1 MPIDIKLGRLADT
14 EREILRKAP
23 DPLYRFLTMAWP
35 EIESAPFID
44 NWHLPIVCERLQA
57 VSSGEVKRLIIN
69 VPPGTTKS
77 LTVSV
82 AWPVWEWI
90 ERPSTKWMFASY
102 DASLVGTVQG
112 GKVIDLLQSKW
123 FIDRWGELLIEKGP
137 AASMFYTTKGGFRF
151 ATSPGGKGTG
161 RHVDIQVVD
170 DPNKPQEVG
179 GTHAVTK
186 KAINAVSRWYHA
198 TASSRRADPANF
210 RRVIVMQRLHEDDL
224 AGEMLREQGW
234 DHLCLPMRK
243 TSKVC
248 VCLKDCT
255 PEDPRT
261 EEGELLWPERFPE
274 EVVKELETTEMGPAV
289 ASAQLEQR
297 PTPASGG
304 MFQKEWFKYW
314 HHNQGIKP
322 RVEEEFPCKQE
333 YCKVL
338 PRSGAFIQSWD
349 MTFKKGDGTDYVAG
363 GLWLKAGVDFFLVW
377 QVCRRMSFTESVR
390 AVEEMSVREP
400 RALTKLIEDK
410 ANGPAVEDSLKHKIA
425 GIVLVNPEG
434 GKEARANA
442 TTGLFEA
449 GNVYIPHPDLAP
461 WVQDYRTQLVTF
473 PRGVND
479 DMVDQTTQ
487 ALIRL
492 HVRSSPIAE
501 AMRAIKASAN
511 G

>member
-1 MPIDIKLGRLADT
+1 MTALQLGRLADT
-14 EREILRKAP
+14 DREIIRRAP
-23 DPLYRFLTMAWP
+23 DPLYRFLKMAWAEVEP
-35 EIESAPFID
+35 VSFVD
-44 NWHLPIVCERLQA
+44 NWHLPVICERLQA
-57 VSSGEVKRLIIN
+57 VSKGEIKRLVIN

-77 LTVSV
+77 LTVSIL
-82 AWPVWEWI
+82 WPAWEWI
-90 ERPSTKWMFASY
+90 DRPSTKWMFASY
-102 DASLVGTVQG
+102 DASLVGTIQG
-112 GKVIDLLQSKW
+112 GKVIDILQSRW
-123 FIDRWGELLIEKGP
+123 YLDRWGSKLKDTSP
-137 AASMFYTTKGGFRF
+137 AASMFETTSGGFRF

-186 KAINAVSRWYHA
+186 KALNAVSRWYHA

-243 TSKVC
+243 THKVC

-261 EEGELLWPERFPE
+261 EEGELLAPDRFPE
-274 EVVKELETTEMGPAV
+274 HVVKELETTEMGPAV

-304 MFQKEWFKYW
+304 MFQKDWFKYW
-314 HHNQGIKP
+314 HYNQGVRTPID
-322 RVEEEFPCKQE
+322 EEFPVVDQE

-338 PRSGAFIQSWD
+338 PSTGTWVQSWD

-363 GLWLKAGVDFFLVW
+363 GLWLKVGISFFLVW
-377 QVCRRMSFTESVR
+377 QVCRRMSFTESAA
-390 AVEEMSVREP
+390 AVKAMCGREP
-400 RALTKLIEDK
+400 RCITILIEDK
-410 ANGPAVEDSLKHKIA
+410 ANGPAVEDTLKRDIP

-442 TTGLFEA
+442 VTGLFQA
-449 GNVYIPHPDLAP
+449 GNVYIPHPSLAP
-461 WVQDYRTQLVTF
+461 WTNDYRTQLSTF

-492 HVRSSPIAE
+492 HVRSSPLAE
-501 AMRAIKASAN
+501 AMKALKASRN
-511 G
+511 E